1 VKRILVIARL
11 TWKSAFRYRLF
22 WIMAV
27 LLLTAV
33 VGLPLALQADGTAQG
48 LAQIVLTYTLGSIT
62 ALLAFFTLWLAC
74 GTLARD
80 VEECQ
85 MQMVSV
91 KPIARWQVW
100 LGKWAGILGL
110 NALLLAL
117 SGAAVY
123 GVLMW
128 RAGRLPPNE
137 QQLLRKEVLVA
148 RASAKPPV
156 KNLQKDIQRALVA
169 RLRGIDSSKLTPE
182 DKTTIASQVVSS
194 VIATN
199 EEVAPMETKEWKLDL
214 GQAGL
219 RARGLPMQ
227 LRVKFHS
234 SNPREDAVYDSL
246 WLIGPPNSTR
256 HQLVQEDLPGD
267 SFQEFDVPSEMI
279 SDDGSLTVSYLNRNP
294 LPVLFSMDDGLEVLY
309 HENSFG
315 VNFCRGLG
323 VILCWLGFLAAI
335 GLAAA
340 SFLSFPVAAFAS
352 LGILAMAFFSGTIK
366 SVVENG
372 TITGWDSATA
382 GYGHSV
388 VDTVMV
394 PLFSGALKVINLA
407 TTFSPVDFLSSG
419 RSITWGDL
427 GLAFAQIIVVLG
439 GVFALFGIIFFTRR
453 ELAAT
458 QSQS

>member
-1 VKRILVIARL
+1 MKRILAIARL

-33 VGLPLALQADGTAQG
+33 IGMPLALQSDGTAQG

-100 LGKWAGILGL
+100 LGKWVGILAL
-110 NALLLAL
+110 NALLLAI

-123 GVLMW
+123 AVLMW

-156 KNLQKDIQRALVA
+156 KDLQKDIERALVA
-169 RLRGIDSSKLTPE
+169 RMRSVQTKLSPE
-182 DKTTIASQVVSS
+182 DKMTITGQVIAS

-199 EEVAPMETKEWKLDL
+199 EEVAPMETKEWKFDL
-214 GQAGL
+214 GRAGL
-219 RARGLPMQ
+219 SARGLPMQ

-246 WLIGPPNSTR
+246 WLIGPPDSTR

-267 SFQEFDVPSEMI
+267 SFQEFDIPSEMI
-279 SDDGSLTVSYLNRNP
+279 SDDGTLTISYLNRNP
-294 LPVLFSMDDGLEVLY
+294 LPVLFGMDDGIEVLY

-323 VILCWLGFLAAI
+323 VILCWLGFLGAV

-352 LGILAMAFFSGTIK
+352 LGILAMAFFSGTLK

-372 TITGWDSATA
+372 TITGWDSATS

-394 PLFSGALKVINLA
+394 PLFSGALKVITLA

-419 RSITWGDL
+419 RAITWGDL

-439 GVFALFGIIFFTRR
+439 GVFGVFGIIFFTRR

-458 QSQS
+458 QTHS